1 MFKMFADQFNGRT
14 SFRQN
19 QNLKTLEENS
29 RGPYPNSPLKRV
41 TQQQELLLHINVINQ
56 QNSPG
61 NHRYF

>member
-19 QNLKTLEENS
+19 QNLKTLEKNS

-56 QNSPG
+56 
-61 NHRYF
+61 